1 MNAWRRF
8 QTDSKRFVNTSV
20 SAGSRT
26 MKNSLVA
33 LLSAILLATAG
44 AASAHHSAAMFDH
57 DKQVPL
63 TGTVV
68 QFEWTNPHSWI
79 QIDVPNESGGTDRWS
94 VECNS
99 PNNLAKQGWRSTTLK
114 PGDKVTI
121 VIHPLRNGDKGG
133 SFVYVKL
140 ADGTVLADPSYRAAP
155 KQPGSP
161 Y

>member
-1 MNAWRRF
+1 MKTPLIAC
-8 QTDSKRFVNTSV
+8 V
-20 SAGSRT
+20 SA
-26 MKNSLVA
+26 
-33 LLSAILLATAG
+33 LLLMSAGI
-44 AASAHHSAAMFDH
+44 ASAHHSGAMFDR

-63 TGTVV
+63 TGTIV

-79 QIDVPNESGGTDRWS
+79 QIAVPNDNGGTDTWS

-99 PNNLAKQGWRSTTLK
+99 PNNLAKQGWKSTTLK

-121 VIHPLRNGDKGG
+121 FIHPLRNGDKGG
-133 SFVYVKL
+133 MFMFVKL
-140 ADGTVLADPSYRAAP
+140 PDGSTLGDPAYRAAP